1 MAQGNWVQGGSG
13 YRKYCWCAYVDVVE
27 VGRTDTTVT
36 YRVTHGYGTRYAI
49 DCYANGSSSAGGS
62 WNGSVYSTNNSGWVW
77 VQCTSRDVVL
87 ARGNGDAYNHT
98 FTGQINVTG
107 GFGNGTSNASNTVTV
122 PCRAYH
128 TPHAPKNIRAERLSD
143 TSAKVSW
150 DTDYTGMNGD
160 YPWSTVTVGVAKNG
174 PGEFTDVGTVSWD
187 TTSHTY
193 NGLEPGCMYI
203 FSAKATGPGGTSDYG
218 VSAPAIYTTP
228 TALGMLEAVKAE
240 AAKVVLKGHDA
251 PAFVDSWEFQLTTDG
266 GKTWVAADVNASW
279 EDEEAPAGTVRY
291 RVRAVKSGLK
301 GPWTESNEFTTICPP
316 LAPSIRG
323 VRAAYATGSTATLEW
338 VPNHPDGSAQT
349 SAEVQVTTPTGPTT
363 TTVDGPGTSLKL
375 PTGTKGLYTVRVRTK
390 GLDEDWGAWSSAAAY
405 TVADAPQAFF
415 TDPAADGAT
424 LRAVP
429 HTFTWKVADE
439 TGVSRQYLSLC
450 DIRGNLLWSGTV
462 DKDARS
468 FGLGYAQH
476 AFVNRT
482 VYRVVLTVT
491 AGSSLSVTVSRTFRT
506 DWAPPAKPS
515 LNVFVD
521 DRLGCQ
527 LAIFPGAP
535 ESEDTP
541 DTSYFTVSRVLPDG
555 STLQLGSHLAAGEG
569 ASDPLP
575 PLNSEFEYVAVAYA
589 ATGVSAATRVK
600 TAVASRAVAFNWG
613 AGAEKSWLGRYLK
626 KGSSR
631 KVTHGYK
638 MLHFAD
644 GGEGLP
650 VSYGINERD
659 VKDSMD
665 FLLLDEEDYKSF
677 LEVMNTAGRFW
688 VRDLHG
694 ERFRARL
701 NCSVKRSDGAWVASC
716 DPTWETWEEPANG

>member
-1 MAQGNWVQGGSG
+1 MAQGNWVQGRGAYG
-13 YRKYCWCAYVDVVE
+13 LYCWCAYVDVAE

-62 WNGSVYSTNNSGWVW
+62 WNGSVYSTNNSDWVW
-77 VQCTSRDVVL
+77 VQCTSRDVEL

-122 PCRAYH
+122 PCRAYS
-128 TPHAPKNIRAERLSD
+128 TPHPPKNIRAERLSD

-150 DTDYTGMNGD
+150 DTDYTDGAGA
-160 YPWSTVTVGVAKNG
+160 YPWDTVTVGVAKNG
-174 PGEFTDVGTVSWD
+174 PGKFTDVGTVSWD

-218 VSAPAIYTTP
+218 TSAPAIYTTP

-266 GKTWVAADVNASW
+266 GKTWVDADVNASW

-291 RVRAVKSGLK
+291 RARAVKSGLK
-301 GPWTESNEFTTICPP
+301 GPWTESNEVTTICPP

-349 SAEVQVTTPTGPTT
+349 SAEVEITTPAGPVTAEVEGTT
-363 TTVDGPGTSLKL
+363 TRHTL
-375 PTGTKGLYTVRVRTK
+375 PTDTKGTYKVRVRTK
-390 GLDEDWGAWSSAAAY
+390 GLDEDWGAWSSAVAY
-405 TVADAPQAFF
+405 TVADAPQAYF
-415 TDPAADGAT
+415 TDPAQDWAT
-424 LRAVP
+424 LHSVP
-429 HTFTWKVADE
+429 HMFIWEINDE
-439 TGVSRQYLSLC
+439 TGVSRQQLVLY
-450 DIRGNLLWSGTV
+450 DIHNNQLWAGV
-462 DKDARS
+462 LDKDVRS
-468 FGLGYAQH
+468 FNLGYAQH
-476 AFVNRT
+476 AFVNHEA
-482 VYRVVLTVT
+482 YRVVLIVT
-491 AGSSLSVTVSRTFRT
+491 AGSSLSVAASRNFQT
-506 DWAPPAKPS
+506 DWTPPAKPS

-527 LAIFPGAP
+527 LAVFPGAP

-541 DTSYFTVSRVLPDG
+541 DTDYFTVSRVLPDG
-555 STLQLGSHLAAGEG
+555 STLQLGSHLTAGEG
-569 ASDPLP
+569 AGDPLP

-589 ATGVSAATRVK
+589 ATGVSSTTRVK
-600 TAVASRAVAFNWG
+600 TTVASRAVAFNWG
-613 AGAEKSWLGRYLK
+613 AGAERSWLGRYLK
-626 KGSSR
+626 DGSSR
-631 KVTHGYK
+631 KVTHGYE

-644 GGEGLP
+644 GGDGLP

-665 FLLLDEEDYKSF
+665 FLLLDEADYKAF
-677 LEVMNTAGRFW
+677 LEIMDTAGRFW
-688 VRDLHG
+688 VRDLYG
-694 ERFRARL
+694 ARFRARL
-701 NCSVKRSDGAWVASC
+701 GCSVKRSSGAWVASC

>member
-13 YRKYCWCAYVDVVE
+13 YRKYCWCAYVDVAEVE
-27 VGRTDTTVT
+27 RTDTTVT

-128 TPHAPKNIRAERLSD
+128 TPHTPKNIRAERLSD

-150 DTDYTGMNGD
+150 DVDYTGMNGD
-160 YPWSTVTVGVAKNG
+160 YPWSTVTVGVVKNG
-174 PGEFTDVGTVSWD
+174 PGKFTDVGTVSWD

-266 GKTWVAADVNASW
+266 GKTWVDAGVNASW
-279 EDEEAPAGTVRY
+279 EDEEAPAGMVRY
-291 RVRAVKSGLK
+291 RARAVKSGLK
-301 GPWTESNEFTTICPP
+301 GPWTESNEVTTICPP

-375 PTGTKGLYTVRVRTK
+375 PTGTKGLYSVRVRTK

-429 HTFTWKVADE
+429 HTFT
-439 TGVSRQYLSLC
+439 LSL
-450 DIRGNLLWSGTV
+450 I
-462 DKDARS
+462 
-468 FGLGYAQH
+468 H
-476 AFVNRT
+476 
-482 VYRVVLTVT
+482 
-491 AGSSLSVTVSRTFRT
+491 
-506 DWAPPAKPS
+506 
-515 LNVFVD
+515 
-521 DRLGCQ
+521 
-527 LAIFPGAP
+527 I
-535 ESEDTP
+535 
-541 DTSYFTVSRVLPDG
+541 
-555 STLQLGSHLAAGEG
+555 
-569 ASDPLP
+569 
-575 PLNSEFEYVAVAYA
+575 
-589 ATGVSAATRVK
+589 
-600 TAVASRAVAFNWG
+600 
-613 AGAEKSWLGRYLK
+613 
-626 KGSSR
+626 
-631 KVTHGYK
+631 
-638 MLHFAD
+638 
-644 GGEGLP
+644 
-650 VSYGINERD
+650 
-659 VKDSMD
+659 
-665 FLLLDEEDYKSF
+665 
-677 LEVMNTAGRFW
+677 
-688 VRDLHG
+688 
-694 ERFRARL
+694 
-701 NCSVKRSDGAWVASC
+701 
-716 DPTWETWEEPANG
+716 